1 MDLLEYQAKEL
12 FEEVGLP
19 VLPSQKISDPQDL
32 KELKIPYP
40 VVLKSQVRAGE
51 RKQAG
56 GIRFAS
62 NTIDAVAAAR
72 SILHCSIQGEYPT
85 IVLTE
90 AQYERDREFYLA
102 VVLDRN
108 ARRPVLL
115 GSTQGG
121 SRADLT
127 PESIQQVHVRHKF
140 SPFYARHLAI
150 KMELTGETMAS
161 VSTVVEKMY
170 GLFSRY
176 DLDLVEIN
184 PLGIR
189 ANGEVMALDGKVS
202 VNERALGRHP
212 NLAQKLSDRSQLTE
226 HSPTSEDAGEDPR
239 ELETIE
245 RDGNIAIV
253 SNGTGLTLATLD
265 TLYQAGGRPA
275 SILNIGG
282 DAATRTTP
290 EMLCDRLERGLER
303 ASQNPKIEAIL
314 VNLLGNAISPVRLRD
329 IISTYIARQSSRN
342 RLPHLVVRA
351 VGNSIE
357 EVTTGSIPRHVSFA
371 RTLDDAVLRA
381 VSVLA
386 RV

>member
-12 FEEVGLP
+12 FDEVGIP
-19 VLPSQKISDPQDL
+19 VLPSQKISDLQDL
-32 KELKIPYP
+32 KELRIPYP
-40 VVLKSQVRAGE
+40 VVLKSQVPVGE

-72 SILHCSIQGEYPT
+72 AILHCSIQGYSPKV
-85 IVLTE
+85 VLAE
-90 AQYERDREFYLA
+90 AQYDRDREFYLA

-115 GSTQGG
+115 GSIHGG
-121 SRADLT
+121 SRTDLT
-127 PESIQQVHVRHKF
+127 AESIEQVIVRHQF
-140 SPFYARHLAI
+140 SPFYARQLAI
-150 KMELTGETMAS
+150 KMGLTGETMAS
-161 VSTVVEKMY
+161 VSTTLEKMY
-170 GLFSRY
+170 RLFARY

-189 ANGEVMALDGKVS
+189 SNGEVMALDGKVS

-212 NLAQKLSDRSQLTE
+212 DLAKRLSDCSRQRE
-226 HSPTSEDAGEDPR
+226 IHPTADNVGD
-239 ELETIE
+239 LETIE

-275 SILNIGG
+275 SFLNIGG

-290 EMLCDRLERGLER
+290 EMLCDRLERSLER
-303 ASQNPKIEAIL
+303 VTQHPNVEVVL
-314 VNLLGNAISPVRLRD
+314 VNLLGNGISRDRLSQAISN
-329 IISTYIARQSSRN
+329 YIAGRSPSSRP
-342 RLPHLVVRA
+342 PHLVVRA
-351 VGNSIE
+351 VGGQTE
-357 EVTTGSIPRHVSFA
+357 EVATGVTSHHVSFV